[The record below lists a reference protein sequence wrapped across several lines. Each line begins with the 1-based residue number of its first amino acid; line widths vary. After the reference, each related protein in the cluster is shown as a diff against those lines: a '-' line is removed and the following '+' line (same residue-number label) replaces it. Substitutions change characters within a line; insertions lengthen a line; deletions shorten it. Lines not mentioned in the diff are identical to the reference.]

1 MYNAYAHS
9 AAFSPGSLFSS
20 RHQAGSLD
28 VAELLV
34 PKPDATW
41 SWHGANCTKEGT
53 TPRHTRS
60 GSLHTF
66 RLVSTNPS
74 EKYESVG
81 MMKFPIYGKIR
92 IHVPNHQPALEV
104 SGCPTLKSSMT
115 FFVIDSTAMKPI
127 LAIPARSASFNHG
140 PSISTKLY
148 KTIIL
153 LHTSI
158 YTFLCSDT
166 LIRLDYQYHSIS
178 FLISFLIYIYIYHS

>member
-1 MYNAYAHS
+1 MLYNAYAHS
-9 AAFSPGSLFSS
+9 AAFYPGSLFSS

-66 RLVSTNPS
+66 RLVVSTNPS

-115 FFVIDSTAMKPI
+115 FFCDRLNCNETHPGHPS
-127 LAIPARSASFNHG
+127 SFCQFQPWTLNFNQALQDHYF
-140 PSISTKLY
+140 TRY
-148 KTIIL
+148 K
-153 LHTSI
+153 
-158 YTFLCSDT
+158 
-166 LIRLDYQYHSIS
+166 
-178 FLISFLIYIYIYHS
+178 YIYFSM